1 MTSRMPALATVGLAA
16 AAAASLLASCQ
27 TVQPKVTTVA
37 RSVATLE
44 KYDGKVGC
52 GGVQVQAPDVQ
63 GWWNSLPAA
72 NRQHPFAGWESFR
85 GATMGCINT
94 RIDQY
99 RAVTTFDLKSV
110 AALKGLVTKAELV
123 VSTRALPPAMRPGGV
138 VTAGPFGQ
146 PGSVTLFCPMRLGG
160 AGQLVRFG
168 PNAPVPVTTTPGTL
182 EMLGSNPF
190 PSGSGTVYTLPAQ
203 FAAGPVAG
211 ATSPSVMAPDASGGA
226 VITTDVTSQ
235 INAAL
240 NGSFNSIS
248 WMLTS
253 NFEGPLPGDLPT
265 QATFDCRT
273 SYTMELK
280 LTHL

>member
-1 MTSRMPALATVGLAA
+1 MTRRMRLATASLAGLAA
-16 AAAASLLASCQ
+16 VSVLTACQ
-27 TVQPKVTTVA
+27 TVQPKLTTVA
-37 RSVATLE
+37 KSTATLE

-52 GGVQVQAPDVQ
+52 GGVAVQAPDVQ
-63 GWWNSLPAA
+63 GWWNNLQAA
-72 NRQHPFAGWESFR
+72 NRQHPFAGWETFR
-85 GATMGCINT
+85 GATPGCINT
-94 RIDQY
+94 RVDQY
-99 RAVTTFDLKSV
+99 RAVTTFNLASV
-110 AALKGLVTKAELV
+110 ANLKGLITKAELV
-123 VSTRALPPAMRPGGV
+123 VSTRALPPDMRTGGV

-146 PGSVTLFCPMRLGG
+146 PGSVTLTCPSMIGG

-168 PNAPVPVTTTPGTL
+168 PNAPVPVTTTAGNL

-190 PSGSGTVYTLPAQ
+190 PSGSGTVYTFPQQ
-203 FAAGPVAG
+203 FTAGPVAG
-211 ATSPSVMAPDASGGA
+211 ATSPSVMAPDGQGGSF
-226 VITTDVTSQ
+226 ITTDVTNQ

-240 NGSFNSIS
+240 NGNFASIS

-273 SYTMELK
+273 SYTMDLR